1 MNQAAGLLWEVVRGQ
16 EGGRAV
22 PQFLGWVQGVT
33 RRARI
38 VLPGFVGLGHVGTRA
53 EKRPETA
60 GTGNCEVPLTRPHSR
75 ARDGLGCTP
84 FPHPRRLCRE
94 PAPCPPSGNSTRGCS
109 RLGFAPGPVTACGEE
124 AAAGRAVSPELRF
137 RGQRGRGV
145 RSRAAPRGPAAS
157 REAAA
162 GVAGRA
168 GRAHGGGGGRALKV
182 PAGTGSFP
190 RHPGVL
196 MAPTVPLAV
205 LALVALVAPG
215 LGVAPGCDYPAHR
228 WCSSRDAAVACQ
240 VRAAAAAGAGGT
252 GRVSRPA
259 GTPPACPAAGTG
271 DAGTGLGQ
279 RLATMHG
286 ASASCEHR

>member
-1 MNQAAGLLWEVVRGQ
+1 MSPFGELHAWLLQAGFRSRTCHSLRGR
-16 EGGRAV
+16 GGC
-22 PQFLGWVQGVT
+22 GQG
-33 RRARI
+33 
-38 VLPGFVGLGHVGTRA
+38 
-53 EKRPETA
+53 
-60 GTGNCEVPLTRPHSR
+60 
-75 ARDGLGCTP
+75 
-84 FPHPRRLCRE
+84 RE
-94 PAPCPPSGNSTRGCS
+94 P
-109 RLGFAPGPVTACGEE
+109 
-124 AAAGRAVSPELRF
+124 RARF

-162 GVAGRA
+162 GAAGRA

-271 DAGTGLGQ
+271 DAGTGLGH